1 MPSMRPSRTR
11 VLRSKTSCPSLPC
24 CRSASSPCASGICRW
39 GRSRTASSPSNA
51 AGRGRPCRRESPTVS
66 ATTGPARVRARANT
80 ARELAPLVGQVS
92 AEIAGGLKAYR
103 EAAAPVRRIRPRDVH
118 VRVIGIAS
126 KARDRANRVR
136 VAAVELT
143 RELEVFSM
151 EDWDRVLTGLGIP
164 HPEEALAALVRA
176 NLVLEPTSGFYRAV
190 SLSPEA

>member
-1 MPSMRPSRTR
+1 VTMYGVVVCPRCKRAKGVDLKQKTTTCLCGFEIRVVPS
-11 VLRSKTSCPSLPC
+11 
-24 CRSASSPCASGICRW
+24 
-39 GRSRTASSPSNA
+39 
-51 AGRGRPCRRESPTVS
+51 
-66 ATTGPARVRARANT
+66 RVRARANT

-118 VRVIGIAS
+118 LRVIGIAS
-126 KARDRANRVR
+126 KAQGRANRVR
-136 VAAVELT
+136 AAAVELT

-151 EDWDRVLTGLGIP
+151 PDWERVLAGLGIP

>member
-1 MPSMRPSRTR
+1 MLPIPTKFFVTSGKAVSKVSDLNAFDEALQNAGLAEQNIVSVSS
-11 VLRSKTSCPSLPC
+11 VLPV
-24 CRSASSPCASGICRW
+24 GIKPVRKRDPPMGAITHC
-39 GRSRTASSPSNA
+39 
-51 AGRGRPCRRESPTVS
+51 
-66 ATTGPARVRARANT
+66 VRARANT

-118 VRVIGIAS
+118 LRVIGIAS
-126 KARDRANRVR
+126 KAQGRANRVR
-136 VAAVELT
+136 AAAVELT

-151 EDWDRVLTGLGIP
+151 PDWERVLAGLGIP

>member
-1 MPSMRPSRTR
+1 VTMYGVVVCPRCTRAKGVDLKQKTTTCLCGFEIRVVPS
-11 VLRSKTSCPSLPC
+11 
-24 CRSASSPCASGICRW
+24 
-39 GRSRTASSPSNA
+39 
-51 AGRGRPCRRESPTVS
+51 
-66 ATTGPARVRARANT
+66 RVRARANT

-118 VRVIGIAS
+118 LRVIGIAS
-126 KARDRANRVR
+126 KAQGRANRVR
-136 VAAVELT
+136 AAAVELT

-151 EDWDRVLTGLGIP
+151 PDWERVLAGLGIP